1 MGKIKVSQHPRPN
14 LITYSRYSKH
24 RILNL
29 YAKAQVNHRMRTVRL
44 AFYCH
49 FRHLIISSSYLLCFQ
64 ISNIHHHPTTTRI
77 FTLGMISTVL
87 TSQSINQTH
96 VVIINSLKS
105 MFSPEVW
112 DVEVVLSA
120 QWKYVWKYFFF
131 SLPVPPFLPCQGGE
145 WVCLPRTVHPLYKF
159 QWGESK
165 TSETAF
171 AGTKVCI
178 DTTHRSIGDTFFW
191 SIIQTHLKCG

>member
-1 MGKIKVSQHPRPN
+1 MSIFRRCPTLPKCSSTGECASCSSCIMYVTKDIRNMGKIKVSQHPRPN

-29 YAKAQVNHRMRTVRL
+29 YTKAQVNHRMRTVRL

-49 FRHLIISSSYLLCFQ
+49 FRHLIISSSYLLYFQ

-105 MFSPEVW
+105 MFSPEV
-112 DVEVVLSA
+112 
-120 QWKYVWKYFFF
+120 
-131 SLPVPPFLPCQGGE
+131 
-145 WVCLPRTVHPLYKF
+145 
-159 QWGESK
+159 
-165 TSETAF
+165 
-171 AGTKVCI
+171 
-178 DTTHRSIGDTFFW
+178 
-191 SIIQTHLKCG
+191 